1 MKKNIWTII
10 RTTIFI
16 FIGLKS
22 TIFFSPENVGGWEIY
37 LGYLLLIIAA
47 FDLSSFLIK
56 FYRKKLKQNIQ

>member
-22 TIFFSPENVGGWEIY
+22 TIFIRPENVGGWENY
-37 LGYLLLIIAA
+37 LGYLLLIFAA

-56 FYRKKLKQNIQ
+56 FYRKKLKQDIQ